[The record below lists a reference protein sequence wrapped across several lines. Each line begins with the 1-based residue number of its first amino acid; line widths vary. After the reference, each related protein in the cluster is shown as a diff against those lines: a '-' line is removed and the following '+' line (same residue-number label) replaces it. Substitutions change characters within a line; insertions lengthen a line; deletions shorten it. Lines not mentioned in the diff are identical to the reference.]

1 MIVVPIEA
9 RAAFILE
16 SRFRPLFEQTG
27 FLVESCRPTDLHLQ
41 SKSAKGDPKE
51 RMNLRKYFGGTFMGG
66 GYPSKKKY
74 FYWGVVLKIAPT
86 GT

>member
-27 FLVESCRPTDLHLQ
+27 FLVESGRPTDLHLQ

-51 RMNLRKYFGGTFMGG
+51 KKERKG
-66 GYPSKKKY
+66 KKK
-74 FYWGVVLKIAPT
+74 I
-86 GT
+86 GTEIKTNKQRNEGKTTEQT